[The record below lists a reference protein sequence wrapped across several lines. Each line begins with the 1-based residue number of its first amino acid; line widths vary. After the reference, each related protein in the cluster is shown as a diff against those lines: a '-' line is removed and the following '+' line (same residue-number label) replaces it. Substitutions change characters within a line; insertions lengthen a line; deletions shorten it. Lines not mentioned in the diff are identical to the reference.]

1 MNHSRVNAAGAEA
14 LISWKPQKH
23 LRLLESSYTF
33 TILNKESGELMSKY
47 ALDYLKHKFNTRLE
61 HSIYKDFAASWHFS
75 AQQRMGT
82 YNDPEGNLQHYRPFC
97 LLDGRLFWSR
107 KELTLYLEAG
117 NLFNTSYYDYGG
129 ILQPG
134 RWLRAGI
141 RIQLDR
147 DLLSNH

>member
-1 MNHSRVNAAGAEA
+1 LAIAVN
-14 LISWKPQKH
+14 K
-23 LRLLESSYTF
+23 R
-33 TILNKESGELMSKY
+33 
-47 ALDYLKHKFNTRLE
+47 KFNTRLE

-82 YNDPEGNLQHYRPFC
+82 YNDTEGNLQHYSPFC

-117 NLFNTSYYDYGG
+117 NLFNTKYYDYGG

-141 RIQLDR
+141 RIQLNQ
-147 DLLSNH
+147 DLL